1 MSLNSSRG
9 SIFGGSKFG
18 SLPFSVI
25 EIDQTGNLDKKRVTI
40 ESILKDIRNEEKQ
53 NVENSN
59 GDLGSSNISRAPMH
73 IRDLKMFSPFD
84 LSMFSDTEE
93 QLKIIEGPKH
103 PAILARPS
111 AKCFLLEL
119 EHIKLL
125 CKRNYCMVLLPSQDM
140 NGPGIENVNI
150 PKSVDIFIRSFVTN
164 LTAHLIQ
171 EQSYPSTFEMS
182 VLEVIFSSVTSKL
195 MRHLAVMKPVLEQLM
210 HQILSANPPT
220 EEMLRKI
227 LALKQNMTKFEN
239 DVNAIQEVVQNV
251 LSSDQDMADLRL
263 TCLDQVGQVDI
274 SEHEEVELLL
284 EAFNAYLNYIG
295 FELKRMD
302 ADVKDVED
310 FVTIHLNSTRNKI
323 LRLSL
328 FMEMGMLSVAFGAML
343 AGLWGMN
350 MVPKAWQFEEPYH
363 SSNDLSDVSN
373 EPSITNNN
381 SKYAFIVTSTIILFS
396 SFLLAMICYTYYI
409 RLSADTKQAQ
419 RSAFYALKNYT
430 LVIDEVEARIKV
442 KEDTNRVT
450 TTKVDIDSILYNVVN
465 AQPDEADLIHKTIS
479 VDKVDR

>member
-1 MSLNSSRG
+1 MSIEANDRYRKCS

-18 SLPFSVI
+18 AIPFKVV
-25 EIDQTGNLDKKRVTI
+25 EIDQKGNSEIKTVTI
-40 ESILKDIRNEEKQ
+40 EGILKDVRTEERL
-53 NVENSN
+53 NLDTSA
-59 GDLGSSNISRAPMH
+59 GDSDGVNNLRAPMH

-84 LSMFSDTEE
+84 LSIFIKDKDDFLKVIEE
-93 QLKIIEGPKH
+93 PKH

-125 CKRNYCMVLLPSQDM
+125 CKRNSCMVLLPAQDD
-140 NGPGIENVNI
+140 NITNIEYKNTNI
-150 PKSVDIFIRSFVTN
+150 PKSVDEFIKSFVTN
-164 LTAHLIQ
+164 LKKHLSE
-171 EQSYPSTFEMS
+171 EQSYIATFEMS
-182 VLEVIFSSVTSKL
+182 VLEVIFSSVTTKL

-210 HQILSANPPT
+210 QQILSANPPT

-239 DVNAIQEVVQNV
+239 DVMAVQEVVQSV

-350 MVPKAWQFEEPYH
+350 MVPKAWQFEEPYDKLNLEDR
-363 SSNDLSDVSN
+363 SPNY
-373 EPSITNNN
+373 
-381 SKYAFIVTSTIILFS
+381 SKYAFIVTCTIIISLTCLLGFVCYYYYKKLS
-396 SFLLAMICYTYYI
+396 S
-409 RLSADTKQAQ
+409 DTQQAH
-419 RSAFYALKNYT
+419 RSAFFALKNYT
-430 LVIDEVEARIKV
+430 LVIDEVTARLNANKGTNTNTSMENIDMILPTVVKAKPDEAKLV
-442 KEDTNRVT
+442 K
-450 TTKVDIDSILYNVVN
+450 DSILECWL
-465 AQPDEADLIHKTIS
+465 P
-479 VDKVDR
+479 